1 LQTLNIFKAGTH
13 TSNEG
18 AVIDFAEELLVRS
31 AAAYDPEIHEA
42 PIVIG
47 HPRTDD
53 PAYGW
58 IKGLAYNEQTGME
71 AEPHQVNPDFADMV
85 NGGAFKKISASFY
98 TPDSPVNP
106 VPGVYYLR
114 HVGFLGAQPPAIKG
128 MRAPSFSEQDEG
140 VVAFDELEFSS
151 PYTTGTIGSLFRR
164 LREWIIS
171 RDGVAEAD
179 MVIPDYHLQDIEDE
193 ARRELNTPAAPS
205 PAFSEHPDRSTDM
218 PMTEEELKAAQARL
232 EADQAAFAE
241 QQTALKSEQEAI
253 EAEKKR
259 QRREANVAFAE
270 KLIQEGKIKP
280 TDKESLV
287 AFMETMTTEAAVSFG
302 EGGSATQ
309 TNPMGW
315 FKSFLESREP
325 VVDFNEASTED
336 GHASD
341 QEWDADT
348 LQKQAVAYKER
359 LEKEGTT
366 INIAQAVNAV
376 LAGKHKA

>member
-1 LQTLNIFKAGTH
+1 LKTLNIFRPGTH

-18 AVIDFAEELLVRS
+18 AVIDFAEELLVQS
-31 AAAYDPEIHEA
+31 VAAYDPEIHEA

-58 IKGLAYNEQTGME
+58 IKGLAYNEQTGVE
-71 AEPHQVNPDFADMV
+71 AEPHQVNQDFADMV

-128 MRAPSFSEQDEG
+128 MRAPSFSEGEEG

-171 RDGVAEAD
+171 RDGVEEAD
-179 MVIPDYHLQDIEDE
+179 KVIPDYHLQDIEDD

-205 PAFSEHPDRSTDM
+205 PAFSETPDRSTDM
-218 PMTEEELKAAQARL
+218 PMTEEELRAAQARL

-241 QQTALKSEQEAI
+241 QQTALKTEQEAI
-253 EAEKKR
+253 ETEKKR
-259 QRREANVAFAE
+259 QRREVNVAFAE
-270 KLIQEGKIKP
+270 KLVQEGKIKP
-280 TDKESLV
+280 ADKDALV
-287 AFMETMTTEAAVSFG
+287 TYMETLGTETMSFG
-302 EGGSATQ
+302 EGDAATQ
-309 TNPMGW
+309 SSQIDW

-325 VVDFNEASTED
+325 VVDFREASTED
-336 GHASD
+336 GHAND

-366 INIAQAVNAV
+366 VNIVQAVNAV